1 MKKKWVYGLL
11 FVILLGEG
19 CIQKVSAQATI
30 TLEECLKLAKENY
43 PLIRQHDL
51 IEQAKDYTVSN
62 LSKNYL
68 PQLSLMANASWQSE
82 AMKIPLKLPKTM
94 DVKLAENLTVP
105 VEIPEIKLPEGDKE
119 HVSVGLGFTQVLWDG
134 GRIGAGKD
142 MARAEAEMMHGGVE
156 AQLYAIR
163 SKVKDLFFG
172 VLLIDGRMK
181 QLDEADEILNTI
193 RKRVEV
199 ALEHGVVFSTDLDA
213 VDVERLK
220 YKQQRSDLEV
230 RRSAFLKMLSRFI
243 HRPLASSTDL
253 QTPGEKMIRG
263 GEEIKR
269 PELNYLNLKKRRL
282 DADLKMN
289 NAELMPKFGLFVTG
303 SYGKPGFSVFDNGF
317 SFSAIAG
324 VSFSWKFGKLYTRK
338 HDRAII
344 EIQKEGV
351 GLELESFVFNTRM
364 ELEQQNME
372 IERLKKLLQDD
383 AEIVRLHENIMK
395 VSQTK
400 YENGVCTIAD
410 LIKDVN
416 SFHVATLEKL
426 IRELE
431 LKMSLYSWEIV
442 AGE

>member
-1 MKKKWVYGLL
+1 
-11 FVILLGEG
+11 
-19 CIQKVSAQATI
+19 
-30 TLEECLKLAKENY
+30 
-43 PLIRQHDL
+43 
-51 IEQAKDYTVSN
+51 
-62 LSKNYL
+62 
-68 PQLSLMANASWQSE
+68 
-82 AMKIPLKLPKTM
+82 
-94 DVKLAENLTVP
+94 
-105 VEIPEIKLPEGDKE
+105 
-119 HVSVGLGFTQVLWDG
+119 
-134 GRIGAGKD
+134 
-142 MARAEAEMMHGGVE
+142 
-156 AQLYAIR
+156 
-163 SKVKDLFFG
+163 
-172 VLLIDGRMK
+172 MK

-230 RRSAFLKMLSRFI
+230 RRSTFLKMLSRFI
-243 HRPLASSTDL
+243 HRPLASSTEL

-383 AEIVRLHENIMK
+383 AEIVRLHENI
-395 VSQTK
+395 
-400 YENGVCTIAD
+400 
-410 LIKDVN
+410 
-416 SFHVATLEKL
+416 
-426 IRELE
+426 
-431 LKMSLYSWEIV
+431 
-442 AGE
+442 